1 MSWSNRQSPSVTMSS
16 PATSCSRRYTDSAS
30 TYCSRNRDVTI
41 ASRNDRVPRFSV
53 YQLGRGSEPVIVV
66 GSVIPA
72 VAFNM
77 CESSSLNEMHRDTEI
92 SLSVSRAQY
101 CCAGTIK
108 RSGACD
114 FLPHQRSALGERV
127 ELHLRHHARQRLHAA
142 VGAQHHLIRRHCGDD
157 FLDARG
163 NRLRRLDGIGT
174 DVEHTDLHGLVLGQ

>member
-77 CESSSLNEMHRDTEI
+77 YRFPQSGKVEEVEE
-92 SLSVSRAQY
+92 VEKSRKWDKAKSPSTSP
-101 CCAGTIK
+101 AT
-108 RSGACD
+108 
-114 FLPHQRSALGERV
+114 
-127 ELHLRHHARQRLHAA
+127 
-142 VGAQHHLIRRHCGDD
+142 
-157 FLDARG
+157 
-163 NRLRRLDGIGT
+163 
-174 DVEHTDLHGLVLGQ
+174 

>member
-1 MSWSNRQSPSVTMSS
+1 MSS

-77 CESSSLNEMHRDTEI
+77 SQFP
-92 SLSVSRAQY
+92 LSKVEEVEEVEKWKSEAE
-101 CCAGTIK
+101 K
-108 RSGACD
+108 RSGTSSTSLLNA
-114 FLPHQRSALGERV
+114 
-127 ELHLRHHARQRLHAA
+127 
-142 VGAQHHLIRRHCGDD
+142 
-157 FLDARG
+157 
-163 NRLRRLDGIGT
+163 
-174 DVEHTDLHGLVLGQ
+174 